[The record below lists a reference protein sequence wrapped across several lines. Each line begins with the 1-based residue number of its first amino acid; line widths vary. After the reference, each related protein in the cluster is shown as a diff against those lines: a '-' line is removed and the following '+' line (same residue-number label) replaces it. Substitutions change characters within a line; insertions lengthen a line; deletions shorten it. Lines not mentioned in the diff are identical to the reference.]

1 MKAALPLMIFVRLYQ
16 WVVRP
21 LLPGAC
27 RFTPSCSEYAFEA
40 LRVHGAVRGTGLA
53 AWRVM
58 RCNPWCAC
66 GHDPVPP
73 SLPAS
78 SPPAKAA

>member
-16 WVVRP
+16 YAVRP
-21 LLPGAC
+21 LLPAAC
-27 RFTPSCSEYAFEA
+27 RFTPSCSDYAVEA
-40 LRVHGAVRGTGLA
+40 LRVHGALRGTVLA
-53 AWRVM
+53 AWRVA

-73 SLPAS
+73 PSL
-78 SPPAKAA
+78 PAKAA